1 MNELALKHALETL
14 YLPTYLPQA
23 LLISLAF
30 CAFCRLIDSIIAWHG
45 MVWHGFSTY
54 VFETDGNIVLLAL
67 DIHSNLAI
75 LSRMDGWMH
84 WFFLLFILRFLSM

>member
-1 MNELALKHALETL
+1 MNDFLKHARETL
-14 YLPTYLPQA
+14 CLPSTSA
-23 LLISLAF
+23 LDIFDVLAF
-30 CAFCRLIDSIIAWHG
+30 CREHLIDSIIAWHG
-45 MVWHGFSTY
+45 MVWHGMASQPTY
-54 VFETDGNIVLLAL
+54 LRQMEILFLLAL